1 MSEITI
7 KIEAPEIA
15 QAINNLANVLNGK
28 ASQDK
33 PVFKASTP
41 ANNTPTM
48 QVPTSA
54 MPQPAVPTQTVPVTL
69 IAPPAVQSPSTVQ
82 TPVTAPTSVPSY
94 SIEQFQTAIAPLLD
108 AGKVAQV
115 QQLVQSF
122 GVATL
127 MEIPKERYGEFA
139 NGLRSIGGVL

>member
-1 MSEITI
+1 MSEIII

-15 QAINNLANVLNGK
+15 QAINNLANALSGK
-28 ASQDK
+28 NSQK
-33 PVFKASTP
+33 EPTFKAAAPT
-41 ANNTPTM
+41 NNAPTT

-54 MPQPAVPTQTVPVTL
+54 MSQPVTPTQTVPVTQITL
-69 IAPPAVQSPSTVQ
+69 PAVQMPVSTPATVQ
-82 TPVTAPTSVPSY
+82 APTSVPSY

-139 NGLRSIGGVL
+139 NGLRGIGGVL

>member
-1 MSEITI
+1 MSEIII

-15 QAINNLANVLNGK
+15 QAINNLANALSSK
-28 ASQDK
+28 APQNAPS
-33 PVFKASTP
+33 FKAATP

-69 IAPPAVQSPSTVQ
+69 VAPPAVQTPSTVQ

-139 NGLRSIGGVL
+139 NGLRGIGGVL

>member
-1 MSEITI
+1 MSEIII

-15 QAINNLANVLNGK
+15 QAINNLANALNGK
-28 ASQDK
+28 NLQDE
-33 PVFKASTP
+33 PSFKSATP
-41 ANNTPTM
+41 ANNTPTI
-48 QVPTSA
+48 QVPTSV
-54 MPQPAVPTQTVPVTL
+54 MPQPAVPTQTVPVTQ
-69 IAPPAVQSPSTVQ
+69 IAPPAIQAPISTPAITQ
-82 TPVTAPTSVPSY
+82 APTSVPSY

-108 AGKVAQV
+108 AGKVAQI

-139 NGLRSIGGVL
+139 NGLRSIRGVL

>member
-7 KIEAPEIA
+7 RIEAPEIA
-15 QAINNLANVLNGK
+15 QAINNLANALSGK
-28 ASQDK
+28 NSQDK
-33 PVFKASTP
+33 PAFKAAAPT
-41 ANNTPTM
+41 NNVPNT

-54 MPQPAVPTQTVPVTL
+54 MPQPAVPTQTVPVTQ
-69 IAPPAVQSPSTVQ
+69 IASSAIQ
-82 TPVTAPTSVPSY
+82 TPVSTPAITQAPTSVPSY

-139 NGLRSIGGVL
+139 NGLRGIGGVL

>member
-15 QAINNLANVLNGK
+15 QAINNLANALSGEN
-28 ASQDK
+28 SQDK
-33 PVFKASTP
+33 PAFKAVAPT
-41 ANNTPTM
+41 NNMPTA

-54 MPQPAVPTQTVPVTL
+54 MPQPAVPAQTVPVTQ
-69 IAPPAVQSPSTVQ
+69 ITPPAVQMPVSAPVAVQ
-82 TPVTAPTSVPSY
+82 APTSVPSY
-94 SIEQFQTAIAPLLD
+94 SLEQFRTAITPLLD